1 MPTPN
6 VYDMVGRYL
15 RGETSETELRHWLS
29 DSWAWF
35 DPSATPEERELAA
48 AATQFGFILQD
59 GEWTEDAF
67 RRELELEY
75 HKALK
80 QRQSP
85 VS

>member
-1 MPTPN
+1 MHQPN
-6 VYDMVGRYL
+6 VYEVVGRYL
-15 RGETSETELRHWLS
+15 HSEISRAELRGWLL

-35 DPSATPEERELAA
+35 DAGTPDERELATV
-48 AATQFGFILQD
+48 ATHFGWILED

-67 RRELELEY
+67 RRELEREY

-80 QRQSP
+80 QRPEP